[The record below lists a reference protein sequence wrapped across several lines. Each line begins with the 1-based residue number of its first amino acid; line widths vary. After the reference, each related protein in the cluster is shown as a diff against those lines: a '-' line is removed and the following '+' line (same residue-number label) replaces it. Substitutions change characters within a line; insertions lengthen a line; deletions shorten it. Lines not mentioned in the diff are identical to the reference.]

1 MANGV
6 STPCL
11 PFFIRHSS
19 FAFRMK
25 ILVISMAGI
34 GDTLIATPLI
44 HELRA
49 NFPDAVIDAL
59 AMWPGSKDLLENN
72 PHINRVFQKNLMK
85 CGKLEAVSFLW
96 KLRREHYQL
105 SINTHP
111 QSRIHYRIA
120 AWLAGAEVRISH
132 EYECFHWIDRLL
144 ITGTLPQDYLR
155 HSIDNNFDVLPL
167 IGAKKKLPSHT
178 MEIFLSPSEERWADD
193 FLVKHKLFGKKMLGI
208 HVGSGGTKNL
218 PLKRWP
224 LKHYAGLVRQLNKER
239 PDINILLFGGPEE
252 AKDHEIVLAQAN
264 RDLTM
269 EAKTKNLRET
279 AALMKR
285 CNAFL
290 SVDTALMHIAAALKV
305 PNQIVIEA
313 PTLNVTNWPY
323 GNPFTLIKN
332 PVVNGRNLDYYRYD
346 GGDIKGTREELI
358 AAMESVKI
366 GDVFAAVA
374 QLI

>member
-1 MANGV
+1 
-6 STPCL
+6 
-11 PFFIRHSS
+11 
-19 FAFRMK
+19 
-25 ILVISMAGI
+25 MAGI

-49 NFPDAVIDAL
+49 NYPAATIDVL
-59 AMWPGSKDLLENN
+59 AMWPGSKDLLESN
-72 PHINRVFQKNLMK
+72 PHVNRVFQKNLIK
-85 CGKLEAVSFLW
+85 CSKLEGLKFLW
-96 KLRREHYQL
+96 SLRRERYQL

-120 AWLAGAEVRISH
+120 AWLAGAEVRLSH
-132 EYECFHWIDRLL
+132 EYECFNWLDRWLV
-144 ITGTLPQDYLR
+144 TGTLPQDYTR

-167 IGAKKKLPSHT
+167 IGAKLKLAAHE
-178 MEIFLSPSEERWADD
+178 MEFSLKPSEEQFADE
-193 FLVKHKLFGKKMLGI
+193 FWHRQKLTGQKVLGL

-239 PDINILLFGGPEE
+239 PDIRIVLFGGPEE
-252 AKDHEIVLAQAN
+252 AKDHQIVLAQADQN
-264 RDLTM
+264 LTQ
-269 EAKTKNLRET
+269 EARTKNLRET

-285 CNAFL
+285 CSAFL

-313 PTLNVTNWPY
+313 PTLNPTNLPY
-323 GNPFTLIKN
+323 GNKFTLVKN

-346 GGDIKGTREELI
+346 GGDIKGTREELV
-358 AAMESVKI
+358 AAMESVKVA
-366 GDVFAAVA
+366 DVFTTVTK
-374 QLI
+374 LI